1 MTQPLVV
8 CNSAC
13 ALSRT
18 VASLRDG
25 GWRPVDPLP
34 EEPWSLAG
42 RRVLHLGAA
51 DTRDGLHAALVAAA
65 RGAGVVVLAPPD
77 ERMLARLVD
86 DLGRLGPVRLLD
98 GDGDGDVVDVPLTLD
113 QRRLLDLLARG
124 VSIAEAARLLNL
136 SRRTAHRRLGE
147 ARAALGAASTAEAVA
162 LSRDGGA
169 RGEPGSPAG

>member
-42 RRVLHLGAA
+42 RRMLHLGTAE
-51 DTRDGLHAALVAAA
+51 TRDGLHAALVAAA

-98 GDGDGDVVDVPLTLD
+98 GDGDDVPLTVD

-147 ARAALGAASTAEAVA
+147 ARVALGAASTAEAVA

-169 RGEPGSPAG
+169 RGEPGPAVG